1 MHLEIFSYDTH
12 NLIKES
18 SKRSSVCKSRIGD
31 WFTCTAFSN
40 IFCTQF
46 HVYVLS
52 DRPGHPYVCSLAET
66 FQKISDNPVITF
78 SKSITIRKP
87 QDTEP
92 PERSWEAQ
100 RPWWI
105 GAVESLMSNNC
116 GVNLRLSKFPQF
128 RNWPAA
134 SPSPLWGLYI
144 KRLELQVI
152 YGLIRLHLN
161 VKQWWLFVEV
171 KRASFVSPELKIFW
185 CRSKVGRK
193 ESWRITDKSPS
204 STSVTKSD

>member
-1 MHLEIFSYDTH
+1 MARFPSLRATGLRFLGSLLPLLYPILSGHGGMSISRFLKRGRALTCLDRVRYLLLFPLGCTHLEIFSYDTR

-66 FQKISDNPVITF
+66 FQKISDNSVITF

-87 QDTEP
+87 QNTEP

-100 RPWWI
+100 RP
-105 GAVESLMSNNC
+105 
-116 GVNLRLSKFPQF
+116 
-128 RNWPAA
+128 
-134 SPSPLWGLYI
+134 
-144 KRLELQVI
+144 
-152 YGLIRLHLN
+152 
-161 VKQWWLFVEV
+161 
-171 KRASFVSPELKIFW
+171 
-185 CRSKVGRK
+185 
-193 ESWRITDKSPS
+193 
-204 STSVTKSD
+204 